1 MNTTQKDFDE
11 LKYLFVS
18 YLLSTIKN
26 LRSASQASSSYTAI
40 RDKPSNLVAVLERM
54 SISLAK
60 NFDEFFTH
68 LQERYPVVRY
78 LSQENSDHTWLTRLP
93 ARTVEHEEYISL
105 NKSVDFV
112 QVQSVNRIVWAHLK
126 EFVDG
131 VSCTSTMTGPEYGIK
146 SIIERLWLNFHTA
159 SVFCEMPPVDL
170 QASCFLLLRSFI
182 YFDDTLHDLLSTRRS
197 ISREVLQLVLCIPE
211 QNALDGDA
219 THADFMELVERATAQ
234 AVTRRV
240 ADCISKLKAGAQR
253 LCNYFQDLLKK
264 KLSLREIGKPI
275 FLPNFYVSSTWALQA
290 IENRKNFSMYQG
302 LNEIVYKRLLNELL
316 LAISGI
322 CVARGEA
329 PYICTSLSM
338 VELEFIKCSVEDHL
352 STSFNVRPSLHDIY
366 STIVS
371 MRRVFGSSHMD
382 FCLALSHTVEASHA
396 NFPSVNSCA
405 SMPWNYDTRSLCHL
419 AIKVIRTIEW
429 QSLPRF
435 DIQPAK
441 IGMFTLLGEKLLELV
456 PVLRITETSTVH
468 EEVLTRTLAYLLSHW
483 GPTYVNFCCAE
494 LYYDPART
502 PKLTERSTIIHD
514 ALEYLEREVLACDT
528 FFSEW
533 GSDILVSFYFFSINA
548 QGRTREYCL
557 QATKRVATHW
567 LQMHKTFD
575 ASMLPEDILYSNE
588 ALYALKRMSFDIG
601 GLENCIRSA
610 APRWHLYDYIGISKT
625 TPLSYDLLNSVMI
638 WSFFFRGTEMKVE
651 GICEEAVE
659 NMCTTSVESL
669 EREVGILL
677 SLKFCA

>member
-1 MNTTQKDFDE
+1 
-11 LKYLFVS
+11 
-18 YLLSTIKN
+18 
-26 LRSASQASSSYTAI
+26 
-40 RDKPSNLVAVLERM
+40 
-54 SISLAK
+54 
-60 NFDEFFTH
+60 
-68 LQERYPVVRY
+68 
-78 LSQENSDHTWLTRLP
+78 
-93 ARTVEHEEYISL
+93 
-105 NKSVDFV
+105 
-112 QVQSVNRIVWAHLK
+112 
-126 EFVDG
+126 
-131 VSCTSTMTGPEYGIK
+131 
-146 SIIERLWLNFHTA
+146 
-159 SVFCEMPPVDL
+159 
-170 QASCFLLLRSFI
+170 
-182 YFDDTLHDLLSTRRS
+182 
-197 ISREVLQLVLCIPE
+197 
-211 QNALDGDA
+211 
-219 THADFMELVERATAQ
+219 
-234 AVTRRV
+234 
-240 ADCISKLKAGAQR
+240 
-253 LCNYFQDLLKK
+253 
-264 KLSLREIGKPI
+264 
-275 FLPNFYVSSTWALQA
+275 
-290 IENRKNFSMYQG
+290 
-302 LNEIVYKRLLNELL
+302 
-316 LAISGI
+316 
-322 CVARGEA
+322 
-329 PYICTSLSM
+329 
-338 VELEFIKCSVEDHL
+338 
-352 STSFNVRPSLHDIY
+352 
-366 STIVS
+366 
-371 MRRVFGSSHMD
+371 
-382 FCLALSHTVEASHA
+382 VEASHA

>member
-11 LKYLFVS
+11 LKYQFVS
-18 YLLSTIKN
+18 YLLSTVKN
-26 LRSASQASSSYTAI
+26 SRSAPQASSSYTAM
-40 RDKPSNLVAVLERM
+40 RDKTSNLVTVLEKM
-54 SISLAK
+54 SVSLEK

-68 LQERYPVVRY
+68 LQKRYPVVP
-78 LSQENSDHTWLTRLP
+78 QENSDCRWLSRLP
-93 ARTVEHEEYISL
+93 ARTAEHQEYISVS
-105 NKSVDFV
+105 KSVDFV
-112 QVQSVNRIVWAHLK
+112 QVQSVNRVVWAHLK
-126 EFVDG
+126 EFVDET
-131 VSCTSTMTGPEYGIK
+131 SCMSTITGPEYGIK
-146 SIIERLWLNFHTA
+146 SIIERVWLNFHTDR
-159 SVFCEMPPVDL
+159 VVCGMPSVDL

-182 YFDDTLHDLLSTRRS
+182 YFDDTMYELLSTRRS
-197 ISREVLQLVLCIPE
+197 ISREVLQLVLCMPE

-219 THADFMELVERATAQ
+219 TQADFIALIKRATVH
-234 AVTRRV
+234 AVARSV
-240 ADCISKLKAGAQR
+240 ADCISKFKLGAQR

-264 KLSLREIGKPI
+264 KLSLREFVKPI

-290 IENRKNFSMYQG
+290 TENRKNFSVYQG

-316 LAISGI
+316 LAVSGI
-322 CVARGEA
+322 CVARGRA

-338 VELEFIKCSVEDHL
+338 VELEFIKRLVEDQL
-352 STSFNVRPSLHDIY
+352 STSLNVRLNLHDIY
-366 STIVS
+366 STVVS
-371 MRRVFGSSHMD
+371 MRRVFGSSHID
-382 FCLALSHTVEASHA
+382 FCLALSHTEASYA
-396 NFPSVNSCA
+396 NFPSANSCA
-405 SMPWNYDTRSLCHL
+405 SVPSNYDARSLCHL
-419 AIKVIRTIEW
+419 VIKVIRTIEW

-441 IGMFTLLGEKLLELV
+441 IGTFNLLGEKLLELV

-468 EEVLTRTLAYLLSHW
+468 EELLTQTLAYLLSHW

-494 LYYDPART
+494 LYYDPAST

-528 FFSEW
+528 FFYEW
-533 GSDILVSFYFFSINA
+533 GSDILVSFYFFSMNA
-548 QGRTREYCL
+548 RGRTREYCL
-557 QATKRVATHW
+557 QASKRIATHW

-575 ASMLPEDILYSNE
+575 ASMLREDILYSNE

-610 APRWHLYDYIGISKT
+610 APRWHLYDYIGISET

-651 GICEEAVE
+651 GICEDAVE
-659 NMCTTSVESL
+659 NMCTTSVKSL
-669 EREVGILL
+669 EREVGIFTFFKIL
-677 SLKFCA
+677 CIT